1 MTGLF
6 LLSRSLEQ
14 EKGYRPYPF
23 HRTVRTGL
31 RMRSEG
37 YCLRMRVRSSRR
49 RLRLQRGIRLDEISR
64 M

>member
-6 LLSRSLEQ
+6 RLSRSLEQ

-37 YCLRMRVRSSRR
+37 YCLRMGVRSSRR
-49 RLRLQRGIRLDEISR
+49 RLCLRRGIRLVEIGR